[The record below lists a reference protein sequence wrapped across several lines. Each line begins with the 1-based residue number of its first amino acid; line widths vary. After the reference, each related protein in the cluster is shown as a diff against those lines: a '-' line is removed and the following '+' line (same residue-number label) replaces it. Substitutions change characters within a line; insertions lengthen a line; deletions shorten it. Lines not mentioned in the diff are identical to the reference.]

1 MKSITHYRLESCV
14 DLVVEIFNEPAAS
27 SSTNISKSFN
37 FHTLIAQTAL
47 FWGGESAMV
56 WIFKPKN
63 ETHRKQPIVCT
74 AIIPSKAQNS
84 CSFFR
89 AKTYTAHTWSLV
101 LHTCAFPPDP
111 CIIVSSWTHPTFFGG
126 RQTTLLLKQ
135 TVKNVTELFR
145 KY

>member
-1 MKSITHYRLESCV
+1 MPIDRSLNEIHHSFRLESCV

-84 CSFFR
+84 CFFFR

-111 CIIVSSWTHPTFFGG
+111 CIIVSS
-126 RQTTLLLKQ
+126 
-135 TVKNVTELFR
+135 
-145 KY
+145 